1 MKHFGYFGFDWL
13 AGASCACNEALKNL
27 LRFGWAWFLVFTWG
41 SAVEVIV
48 LGYGWSVMSG
58 IFFMIIFP
66 WV

>member
-48 LGYGWSVMSG
+48 LGYGWSVM
-58 IFFMIIFP
+58 
-66 WV
+66 